1 MKTAFLKTCSRLG
14 LSRIA
19 RGLTGHGVRI
29 LAYHGF
35 CDGDEARFQPML
47 FMRAQ
52 TFRARMQRLLESGHR
67 VISLA
72 EAVRRLEA
80 RDIEPGLA
88 VITIDDGWHGIHEH
102 AWPVLRELDLPAT
115 VYVCSYYAQC
125 QLPVLNV
132 FARYLVWR
140 SPLPVVALDGLAP
153 GLAGR
158 QALADRAA
166 RNLLAD
172 NLSGHADAMLAPA
185 ERLAFMRT
193 VAARLEVDIEPVLAR
208 RTFHLMSPAQLGEL
222 AATGVALEL
231 HTHRHRFPPEDR
243 AACDEEIERNRRFLA
258 GHHRHEVDAFL
269 LSEWRIPFASE
280 GVAARAGGDER
291 HHDPTW
297 PELRRNGCH
306 GTAAFSRLGR
316 ASPGTLRCGVS
327 RPARDPA
334 GTGGDVAPLA
344 RGLIVCPAP
353 Q

>member
-72 EAVRRLEA
+72 EAVRRLET

-153 GLAGR
+153 GLAGQ
-158 QALADRAA
+158 QALADRAS

-172 NLSGHADAMLAPA
+172 NLSGHADAMLAPS

-193 VAARLEVDIEPVLAR
+193 VATRLEVDIEPVLAR

-243 AACDEEIERNRRFLA
+243 AACGEEIERNRRFLA
-258 GHHRHEVDAFL
+258 DITGTTSTHFCYPSGEYGLHQKAWLRELGVRSATTTRHGLSYAGMDAMELPRFL
-269 LSEWRIPFASE
+269 DSDAHS
-280 GVAARAGGDER
+280 
-291 HHDPTW
+291 
-297 PELRRNGCH
+297 PELFD
-306 GTAAFSRLGR
+306 AALAGLLAILREP
-316 ASPGTLRCGVS
+316 AATLRRS
-327 RPARDPA
+327 
-334 GTGGDVAPLA
+334 LA
-344 RGLIVCPAP
+344 D
-353 Q
+353 